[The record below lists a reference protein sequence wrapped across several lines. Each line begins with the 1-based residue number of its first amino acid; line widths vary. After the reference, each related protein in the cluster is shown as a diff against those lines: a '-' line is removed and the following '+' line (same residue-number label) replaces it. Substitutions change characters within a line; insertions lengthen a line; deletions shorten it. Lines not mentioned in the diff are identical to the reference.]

1 MSAAGGMANAVSGAK
16 IHKTFTSD
24 KGVVTRSLDNVSL
37 EVRRGALTALVG
49 PDGAGKTT
57 LMRLT
62 AGLMTADSGDLSV
75 LGIDVAANPQ
85 QVQSQIGY
93 MPQRFG
99 LYQDLSVQENLDL
112 YADLHGIGAD
122 ERRDRYPR
130 LMEMTALGPFVQR
143 QAGRLSGGMKQ
154 KLGLACTLICSPELL
169 LLDEP
174 TVGVDPLSRRELWA
188 IILQLVKDEGLTVLL
203 STSYLDEAERC
214 GHVIVLHE
222 GKVLSHGRPDE
233 VAELA
238 TGRVFLAEP
247 PPGRTPRGMQALMLD
262 SPDVIDAVPEG
273 GHVRLVMAAE
283 ASGTTFDGASM
294 TPARARFE
302 DGFMLLLR
310 RITPDRPA
318 VAMTL
323 ERHPAAD
330 GDQVVVEVKDLVR
343 HFGAFTAVDHVSF
356 AVRRSEIFGL
366 LGPNGAG
373 KTTTFRMLCGLL
385 PPTHG
390 TLRVAGVDLHRA
402 RAAARQQL
410 GYVAQKFALYGNLSV
425 AENLDFFAS
434 AYGLRGARRRERIA
448 WALEQ
453 FELEPLLRQPSGLLP
468 GGYKQRLAM
477 AAALLHE
484 PEILFLDEPTSG
496 ADPLARREFWRRIT
510 SLAEQGV
517 TVIVTTHFMEEAEY
531 CDHVAILDHGRILA
545 HGTPAE
551 IRRYAPVE
559 EGRESRMEDAFIAI
573 VAASRKVEASPP
585 VQLQV
590 TAPRPFTID
599 GTPGD
604 LTARVWRIW
613 ALVKKEVRQ
622 ILRDPS
628 SIAVGVVMPVLLIL
642 LFGYGLTLDV
652 KNVPVAVVLE
662 DTSPDAI
669 ELASTF
675 QLSPY
680 FHAQLMTSMAQAED
694 LILAS
699 QVDGII
705 RIRPDFSRQMRSGDA
720 EVQILA
726 HGRDAN
732 RARIIQGYAQG
743 AVGQWNARRIAEG
756 QNVSSGPVVVQDRLW
771 FNEANESRYFLVPGL
786 VVLVMTVL
794 GALLTALVVA
804 REWEQGTFE
813 ALFVTPVRSGEI
825 LLSKVLPYLGLGIFG
840 LVLCLLAAKFLFQV
854 PFLGSLWV
862 LSLGSLLYLLVALGI
877 GLLISSTVKAQ
888 FVASLI
894 VVVAAFIPALML
906 SGFLFE
912 LHNLP
917 VAVRF
922 LSYLFPAR
930 YFVALLQTVLLA
942 GDVWPMILP
951 NLAVLA
957 GMAMLLFALT
967 RVGFKKQ
974 LD

>member
-1 MSAAGGMANAVSGAK
+1 MSTAALTANAITGDK

-24 KGVVTRSLDNVSL
+24 KGVATQALDSVSF
-37 EVRRGALTALVG
+37 EARRGALTALVG
-49 PDGAGKTT
+49 PDGAGKST
-57 LMRLT
+57 LMRLS

-75 LGIDVAANPQ
+75 LGIDIAADPQ
-85 QVQSQIGY
+85 QVQSLIGY
-93 MPQRFG
+93 MPQKFG

-247 PPGRTPRGMQALMLD
+247 PPGRTPRGMQARMLD

-410 GYVAQKFALYGNLSV
+410 GYVAQKFALYGDLSV

-434 AYGLRGARRRERIA
+434 AYGLRGVRRRERIA
-448 WALEQ
+448 WALKQ
-453 FELEPLLRQPSGLLP
+453 FELEPLMRQPSGLLP

-531 CDHVAILDHGRILA
+531 CDHVAILDHGRVLA

-786 VVLVMTVL
+786 IVLVITL
-794 GALLTALVVA
+794 NGALLTTLVVA
-804 REWEQGTFE
+804 REWERGTLE
-813 ALFVTPVRSGEI
+813 ALFVTPVRAGEL
-825 LLSKVLPYLGLGIFG
+825 LLSKVVPYFILGVFG
-840 LVLCLLAAKFLFQV
+840 LVLCMLAARFLFHV
-854 PFLGSLWV
+854 PFRGSLWV
-862 LSLGSLLYLLVALGI
+862 LGGGSVLYLLVALGL
-877 GLLISSTVKAQ
+877 GLLISTTAKAQ
-888 FVASLI
+888 FVAGQITLT
-894 VVVAAFIPALML
+894 VAFVPTLML
-906 SGFLFE
+906 SGFIFDLNNPPWAMR
-912 LHNLP
+912 L
-917 VAVRF
+917 V
-922 LSYLFPAR
+922 SYLFPAR
-930 YFVALLQTVLLA
+930 YYVALLQTVLLA
-942 GDVWPMILP
+942 GDVWAVILP
-951 NLAVLA
+951 NAAMLA
-957 GMAMLLFALT
+957 GMATLLFALT
-967 RVGFKKQ
+967 RAATRKQ
-974 LD
+974 ID

>member
-1 MSAAGGMANAVSGAK
+1 M
-16 IHKTFTSD
+16 
-24 KGVVTRSLDNVSL
+24 
-37 EVRRGALTALVG
+37 
-49 PDGAGKTT
+49 
-57 LMRLT
+57 
-62 AGLMTADSGDLSV
+62 
-75 LGIDVAANPQ
+75 
-85 QVQSQIGY
+85 
-93 MPQRFG
+93 
-99 LYQDLSVQENLDL
+99 
-112 YADLHGIGAD
+112 
-122 ERRDRYPR
+122 
-130 LMEMTALGPFVQR
+130 
-143 QAGRLSGGMKQ
+143 QAR
-154 KLGLACTLICSPELL
+154 
-169 LLDEP
+169 LLD
-174 TVGVDPLSRRELWA
+174 DP
-188 IILQLVKDEGLTVLL
+188 
-203 STSYLDEAERC
+203 
-214 GHVIVLHE
+214 HVV
-222 GKVLSHGRPDE
+222 
-233 VAELA
+233 
-238 TGRVFLAEP
+238 
-247 PPGRTPRGMQALMLD
+247 
-262 SPDVIDAVPEG
+262 DAVPEG

-283 ASGTTFDGASM
+283 SGGFTFDGASM

-302 DGFMLLLR
+302 DGFMILLR
-310 RITPDRPA
+310 QMTPDRPPA
-318 VAMTL
+318 VMTL
-323 ERHPAAD
+323 EHPPEAA
-330 GDQVVVEVKDLVR
+330 GDRVVVAVEDLVKK
-343 HFGAFTAVDHVSF
+343 FGTFTAVDHVSF
-356 AVRRSEIFGL
+356 EVRRGEIFGL

-390 TLRVAGVDLHRA
+390 TLRVAGLDLHTA

-410 GYVAQKFALYGNLSV
+410 GYVAQKFALYGDLSV
-425 AENLDFFAS
+425 VENLEFFAS
-434 AYGLRGARRRERIA
+434 AYGLRGVRRRERIA
-448 WALEQ
+448 WALAQ
-453 FELEPLLRQPSGLLP
+453 FELEPLMRQPSGLLP

-531 CDHVAILDHGRILA
+531 CDHVAILDNGRILA

-551 IRRYAPVE
+551 IRRYAPAE

-573 VAASRKVEASPP
+573 VAAGREAEASLPP
-585 VQLQV
+585 VQRKI
-590 TAPRPFTID
+590 AERRPFTID
-599 GTPGD
+599 RTND
-604 LTARVWRIW
+604 LAAKAWRIW

-680 FHAQLMTSMAQAED
+680 FRAQLMTSMAQAED

-705 RIRPDFSRQMRSGDA
+705 RIRSDFSRQMRNGDA

-732 RARIIQGYAQG
+732 RARIIQGYVQG
-743 AVGQWNARRIAEG
+743 AVGQWAARRMAEG
-756 QNVSSGPVVVQDRLW
+756 QEVSSGPVVVQDRVW

-813 ALFVTPVRSGEI
+813 ALFVTPVQAGEI

-862 LSLGSLLYLLVALGI
+862 LSFGSLLYLLVALGM

-894 VVVAAFIPALML
+894 VVVAAFVPALML

-917 VAVRF
+917 VAVRL

-930 YFVALLQTVLLA
+930 YYVALLQTVLLA
-942 GDVWPMILP
+942 GDVWPIILP

-957 GMAMLLFALT
+957 GMAVLLFGLT
-967 RVGFKKQ
+967 RVGFRKQ